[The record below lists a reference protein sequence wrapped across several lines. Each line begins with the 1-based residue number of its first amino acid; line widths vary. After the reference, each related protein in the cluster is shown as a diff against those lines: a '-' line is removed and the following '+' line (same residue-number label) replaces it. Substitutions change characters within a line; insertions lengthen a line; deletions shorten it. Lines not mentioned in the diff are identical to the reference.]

1 MKYDGVIARLGE
13 DKELY
18 LFILNPK
25 TKKMMNGLIISEKG
39 YDDLMDNDLMVVDV
53 IFKDG
58 TKEVKDFD
66 IEGFVY
72 DHKYNLSDIFLSI
85 KNYLMFHID
94 YDTTN
99 MSLEEIIKNGN
110 IDDVAI
116 HCIKNTKDL
125 KPKRKYKKQ
134 NEFDK

>member
-13 DKELY
+13 NKDLY

-25 TKKMMNGLIISEKG
+25 TKKMMNGLVISEKG
-39 YDDLMDNDLMVVDV
+39 YDDLLDNDLMVVDV

-66 IEGFVY
+66 IDGFIY
-72 DHKYNLSDIFLSI
+72 ESKYNLNDIFLSI
-85 KNYLMFHID
+85 KNYLMYHIEN
-94 YDTTN
+94 TN
-99 MSLEEIIKNGN
+99 MTLEEIIKNGN
-110 IDDVAI
+110 IDEVAL

-125 KPKRKYKKQ
+125 KPKRKYKKKDES
-134 NEFDK
+134 NK